1 MKLYWHL
8 KINKNNFRFSE
19 GDKAKGIGVEKTRIA
34 CQASEGGTLSDSF
47 QLLKSPNGENDVNY
61 CDKVQAEVEK
71 AQGTSSGNDEGNSG
85 QASSYESISQDDF
98 TRCEM
103 YSLADSNCQIRFY
116 HNNID
121 HDKHFKHGDHVQ
133 VSLDKKIRV
142 RDFALKMICF

>member
-1 MKLYWHL
+1 MITQNIFL
-8 KINKNNFRFSE
+8 ISE

-47 QLLKSPNGENDVNY
+47 QLLKSANGENDAQY
-61 CDKVQAEVEK
+61 CDKVQAEVSK
-71 AQGTSSGNDEGNSG
+71 AQGASSDNDVGNSG

-103 YSLADSNCQIRFY
+103 YSLADSNCQVRFY

-121 HDKHFKHGDHVQ
+121 QDKHFKHGDHVQ
-133 VSLDKKIRV
+133 VSSDEK
-142 RDFALKMICF
+142 

>member
-1 MKLYWHL
+1 MITQNIFL
-8 KINKNNFRFSE
+8 ISE

-47 QLLKSPNGENDVNY
+47 QLLKSYNDEIGDEY
-61 CDKVQAEVEK
+61 CDKVQAEVRK
-71 AQGTSSGNDEGNSG
+71 AQGTNSDNDDGKSG
-85 QASSYESISQDDF
+85 QASNYESISQDDF

-103 YSLADSNCQIRFY
+103 YSLADSNCQVRFY

-133 VSLDKKIRV
+133 VSLDEKSVIGILR
-142 RDFALKMICF
+142 